1 MLFHFLLEILI
12 KQANV
17 TRVMRACHLVWFLA
31 LLLPLVVPTLPPRK
45 TSSHAVG
52 NSFYDV
58 LKETEH
64 LRKRAI
70 GPDRDLVEEALFR
83 ELVKRQIIIN
93 WITLTGTPGAVDDD
107 ISVPRV
113 KFEKSGMVTLKEAF
127 QFMKF
132 YPVLYGSESRPT
144 IYEIPIGSQFQ
155 TFKLRNKVDG
165 TFSLT
170 RVATDGT
177 ETNIDNSRLNT
188 AVTDLSDPMLDD
200 RLRDTLKEVMVEAAD
215 NRLND
220 QPDFKEVLQSKDS
233 NDEVPTGNRDEIFRA
248 AIDVMATSIVLGK
261 DLSSSSPAMWLQDV
275 KTSFDEDITEVETD
289 LSTEIKTNVDTKLN
303 FEVTANFLE
312 SKSNAEKE
320 WQQLKTDGVITETEV
335 GSGKKKH
342 LEVTVAAPNKL
353 TLKKLFKFFQFYPDI
368 YGDQKQT
375 RTRFEVPIGGE
386 PVKFRLSI
394 NNSKRGG
401 KHQIFV
407 ETAD

>member
-1 MLFHFLLEILI
+1 M
-12 KQANV
+12 
-17 TRVMRACHLVWFLA
+17 
-31 LLLPLVVPTLPPRK
+31 
-45 TSSHAVG
+45 
-52 NSFYDV
+52 
-58 LKETEH
+58 
-64 LRKRAI
+64 
-70 GPDRDLVEEALFR
+70 
-83 ELVKRQIIIN
+83 
-93 WITLTGTPGAVDDD
+93 DDD

-155 TFKLRNKVDG
+155 TFKLRNKVGG
-165 TFSLT
+165 TFFLT

-177 ETNIDNSRLNT
+177 ETNLDNSRLNT

-220 QPDFKEVLQSKDS
+220 QPDFKEVLQSKDP

-248 AIDVMATSIVLGK
+248 AIDVMATSFVLGK
-261 DLSSSSPAMWLQDV
+261 DLSGSSPAMWLQDV

-312 SKSNAEKE
+312 SKSSAEKE
-320 WQQLKTDGVITETEV
+320 W
-335 GSGKKKH
+335 
-342 LEVTVAAPNKL
+342 
-353 TLKKLFKFFQFYPDI
+353 
-368 YGDQKQT
+368 
-375 RTRFEVPIGGE
+375 
-386 PVKFRLSI
+386 
-394 NNSKRGG
+394 
-401 KHQIFV
+401 
-407 ETAD
+407 